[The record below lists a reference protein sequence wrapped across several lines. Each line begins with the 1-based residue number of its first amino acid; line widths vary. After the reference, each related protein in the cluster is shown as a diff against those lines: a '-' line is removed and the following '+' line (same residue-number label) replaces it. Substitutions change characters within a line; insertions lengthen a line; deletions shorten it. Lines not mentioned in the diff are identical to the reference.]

1 MIKRYSPPDITQDR
15 EGHLR
20 LMKEDEKGAYIKYLD
35 HKKLIQNLVK
45 EIKQLQRNI
54 NNVRK
59 DNQIMGR
66 TFKDNRFCNDYQVI
80 KQMKKGEIQKKLQKA
95 IRQQE
100 KLKSFERA
108 NKEEDNGY

>member
-1 MIKRYSPPDITQDR
+1 
-15 EGHLR
+15 
-20 LMKEDEKGAYIKYLD
+20 
-35 HKKLIQNLVK
+35 
-45 EIKQLQRNI
+45 
-54 NNVRK
+54 
-59 DNQIMGR
+59 MGR